1 MPNWRTAR
9 SISSRAAR
17 GCTPRCFFAARSHL
31 PSPGGEAEASFVWID
46 RRPEGGKVNFVGVD
60 HEEIGRMATRHLIEM
75 GCRRIAHIGGPGI
88 GTALGRLKGYRQA
101 LQRHRLPAGSEYVI
115 SRDHVDVASDA
126 AGYHA
131 MNRLL
136 GLKNAPDGVFCYD
149 DPTAMGAMQAAI
161 EKGIRIPRDLA
172 LIGAGKV
179 RYARFCACPCR
190 RSTSRAG
197 RSGIARPDS
206 RSGWSARSRRPGRA
220 PSCGVRSRSCA
231 NPAGA
236 AEPDRIPREATA
248 GAAGDRA

>member
-1 MPNWRTAR
+1 MEKQK
-9 SISSRAAR
+9 
-17 GCTPRCFFAARSHL
+17 TP
-31 PSPGGEAEASFVWID
+31 FVWID

-60 HEEIGRMATRHLIEM
+60 HEEIGRMATEHLIEM

-179 RYARFCACPCR
+179 RYARFLRVPL
-190 RSTSRAG
+190 SSIDQQ
-197 RSGIARPDS
+197 SGEI
-206 RSGWSARSRRPGRA
+206 
-220 PSCGVRSRSCA
+220 
-231 NPAGA
+231 
-236 AEPDRIPREATA
+236 
-248 GAAGDRA
+248 GDRAARLALWLVGAKSPSGPGAILRSPKPIVRESSRRC